1 MVYIYIYELIS
12 SHTYHLGTKECSD
25 DLKYQVVGSPQIS
38 AAPTTTFGAMCPR
51 WRMHSCLPNGYKAG
65 DWLSYRIRLTT
76 SRTVGRRFAR
86 CEICPGSKQYAQQ
99 RSDGFYAPPGFIPK
113 FPEPKKWYQRQAGSN
128 FHHRPFHPDQLK
140 RLRILVR
147 LSEALSFEA
156 LNTVQDW
163 FFVDLMLQDN
173 EIPPTVGDLLFF
185 TINAVGRDHSLTN
198 LH

>member
-1 MVYIYIYELIS
+1 MLAYIPYMDPVVYIYIYELIS

-86 CEICPGSKQYAQQ
+86 CEICPGSSMHSSVAMASMRRLDLSQSSRSRKSGIRGKQGATFTTGPFILTSPNDFESW
-99 RSDGFYAPPGFIPK
+99 SD
-113 FPEPKKWYQRQAGSN
+113 
-128 FHHRPFHPDQLK
+128 
-140 RLRILVR
+140 
-147 LSEALSFEA
+147 
-156 LNTVQDW
+156 
-163 FFVDLMLQDN
+163 
-173 EIPPTVGDLLFF
+173 
-185 TINAVGRDHSLTN
+185 
-198 LH
+198 